1 MSDKR
6 PETDADILS
15 RSTELS
21 YDFATGAR
29 QSSRRYH
36 HDLVGHMAEC
46 DMNFQRLMQLFPTV
60 REDDF
65 KCVMLLPGEA
75 GTRVELSVPEGFLMI
90 YGPFMRN
97 GKLTSQG
104 DIDFDKNIRKN
115 NINWGYKNDIT
126 LLKLFLKLG
135 FLIFKTIEMP
145 ANNLA
150 FIVKKLT

>member
-1 MSDKR
+1 L
-6 PETDADILS
+6 DA
-15 RSTELS
+15 TKE
-21 YDFATGAR
+21 GW
-29 QSSRRYH
+29 SSRH
-36 HDLVGHMAEC
+36 PNQ
-46 DMNFQRLMQLFPTV
+46 NFILIINLLHLIS
-60 REDDF
+60 F
-65 KCVMLLPGEA
+65 KETKILLNEA
-75 GTRVELSVPEGFLMI
+75 FKALAPEGFLMI

-104 DIDFDKNIRKN
+104 DIDFNKKIKEN

-150 FIVKKLT
+150 FIVKKLI